1 MPSARAAAWV
11 SSISST
17 GWALPTLKM
26 IASRCSWG
34 MTSRKSSIR
43 LPARLAAWSDSP
55 VTLPPRCRLPY
66 CRDSAADGDNYV
78 HLQTDKFCRDFC
90 ITLGATLRPA
100 ILDSDVTVLDPAQ
113 FAQMR
118 DKGGRP
124 WTEGRSICAQES
136 YGRQL
141 SRLLRA
147 RSERPCCRAAEQ
159 CDELAP
165 PHSITSLANASSRSG
180 TLRPSA
186 FAVLRL
192 ITSSNLVG
200 CWTGRSDA
208 LVPLRIL
215 ST

>member
-1 MPSARAAAWV
+1 
-11 SSISST
+11 
-17 GWALPTLKM
+17 
-26 IASRCSWG
+26 
-34 MTSRKSSIR
+34 MTDRVNRHSK
-43 LPARLAAWSDSP
+43 DNGND
-55 VTLPPRCRLPY
+55 RCRLPY

-124 WTEGRSICAQES
+124 WTEGRTICAQES

-147 RSERPCCRAAEQ
+147 RPDWPCCAAADQ
-159 CDELAP
+159 WHALAP
-165 PHSITSLANASSRSG
+165 PHSIPSSANASSRSG

-186 FAVLRL
+186 FGGLSL
-192 ITSSNLVG
+192 ITSLDVVDCCSA
-200 CWTGRSDA
+200 RADA
-208 LVPLRIL
+208 LVPLRVVSTEDALPTGQTL
-215 ST
+215 SVVQ